1 MIMNTAEKIKQKA
14 KSKFSWRILWE
25 NFVFEENGKFY
36 KMPAFWA
43 RNTMYRKNDSYEK
56 LLSSLKIIK
65 KYFWPLTKIPKTDL
79 FCDNTG
85 HYIIQQSKVQ
95 GEKLTKKHMRE
106 SPKLLSK
113 FRRLVIANEL
123 MWESE
128 EVFLDLLGSDI
139 LTKPNTIH
147 NLLTDGENIYIFDF
161 GLLEKKS
168 SNFFFKH
175 FSKFG
180 KCFQLVVL
188 KKFF

>member
-1 MIMNTAEKIKQKA
+1 MNTAEKIKQKA
-14 KSKFSWRILWE
+14 KNKFSWRILWE

-79 FCDNTG
+79 FCDNAG
-85 HYIIQQSKVQ
+85 HYVIQQSKVQ

-106 SPKLLSK
+106 NPKLLSK

-180 KCFQLVVL
+180 KWFQLVVL